1 MAKDKPSRQ
10 ELDQLALSLG
20 RVVVTCSMLEHE
32 MTMVIA
38 EILSLNEV
46 QERTLVR
53 PMATSV
59 KVTLL
64 NRIAKD
70 YLRAEDCKRVT
81 KLTTAI
87 KDAAEKRND
96 LIHGL
101 YVHSPDDNTPAVL
114 TFSGAARI
122 KGSPLKVTPRD
133 LELFIVNLN
142 WLSGELISLKP
153 LFPKIDKPPAPWHSA
168 PKTRDNKQP

>member
-1 MAKDKPSRQ
+1 
-10 ELDQLALSLG
+10 
-20 RVVVTCSMLEHE
+20 MLEHDL
-32 MTMVIA
+32 TMVIA

-59 KVTLL
+59 KITLL

-70 YLRAEDCKRVT
+70 YLAKDDCKQVMAVT
-81 KLTTAI
+81 DEI
-87 KDAAEKRND
+87 KKAADKRND

-101 YVHSPDDNTPAVL
+101 YVHSSDKKSAAVL

-122 KGSPLKVTPRD
+122 KGKPIEQSPRE
-133 LELFIVNLN
+133 LELFIVQIN
-142 WLSGELISLKP
+142 WVIGELVALRP
-153 LFPKIDKPPAPWHSA
+153 LFPKIEKVPAASHAPPSKRRSKPS
-168 PKTRDNKQP
+168 